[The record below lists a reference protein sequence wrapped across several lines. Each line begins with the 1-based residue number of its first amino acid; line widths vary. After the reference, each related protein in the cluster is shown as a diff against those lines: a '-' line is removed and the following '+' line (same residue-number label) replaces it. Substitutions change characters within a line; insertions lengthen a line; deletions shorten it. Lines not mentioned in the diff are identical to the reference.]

1 MTSRNAKR
9 QLAGDMFPGM
19 PSLLPKKPPK
29 AEADLEAMTLDEAIT
44 RSFAIFDRV
53 LAAFPVVAT
62 VGLFSGG
69 NDSVIVNHLFRHR
82 VDAIAHVNTGTG
94 VPETTQHVRDV
105 VGAWNL
111 PLHELHP
118 RHSYRDLVLGNV
130 LSTRGKNIGRQ
141 VWKGFPGPAGHSVM
155 YRRLKDEPLQRL
167 RGQII
172 GRHGRSRNLVYLG
185 GMRWAETDRRF
196 RNAEEVDRE
205 GALIWVSPIVHW
217 TDAHMREY
225 RNRHRCTLPHQHAD
239 HMLCTPNALPL
250 NEVTVHLH
258 MSGEC
263 LCGAFAK
270 PGELD
275 EIEFFYP
282 HATKPL
288 RELEGEAET
297 AGLPACKWG
306 QRPPGER
313 TRRRP
318 AGRLCAKCTVL
329 DGQADL
335 LAEWRDTGLITP
347 NQYATFARPAEAA

>member
-29 AEADLEAMTLDEAIT
+29 AALDPEAMTLDEAIT
-44 RSFAIFDRV
+44 RSFAIYDRV
-53 LAAFPVVAT
+53 LAAFPVVAK

-82 VDAIAHVNTGTG
+82 LDAIAHVNTGTG
-94 VPETTQHVRDV
+94 ITETTQHVRDV
-105 VGAWNL
+105 VGAWHL

-172 GRHGRSRNLVYLG
+172 GRHGRTRNLVYLG

-225 RNRHRCTLPHQHAD
+225 
-239 HMLCTPNALPL
+239 
-250 NEVTVHLH
+250 
-258 MSGEC
+258 
-263 LCGAFAK
+263 
-270 PGELD
+270 
-275 EIEFFYP
+275 
-282 HATKPL
+282 
-288 RELEGEAET
+288 
-297 AGLPACKWG
+297 
-306 QRPPGER
+306 PPGTAARSR
-313 TRRRP
+313 TSTP
-318 AGRLCAKCTVL
+318 TTCCAPPTRC
-329 DGQADL
+329 
-335 LAEWRDTGLITP
+335 R
-347 NQYATFARPAEAA
+347 